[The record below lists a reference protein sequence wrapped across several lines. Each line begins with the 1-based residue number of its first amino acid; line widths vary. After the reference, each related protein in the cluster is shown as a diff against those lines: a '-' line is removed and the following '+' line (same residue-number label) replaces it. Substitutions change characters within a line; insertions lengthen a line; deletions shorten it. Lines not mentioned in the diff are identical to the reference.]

1 MINALWRAYI
11 RDWNFGRW
19 KECCQ
24 SGSAEN
30 VNVAVFLV
38 YGAGGSLLSGL
49 LFAEKEKDL
58 WEQIVILCMWL
69 AVFFVS
75 HSIMLH
81 AVRPAKIYYLCP
93 LSPDERF
100 RYVKRCYQFRCLLH
114 FVAFAAAD
122 IVILLRVQVNIYALI
137 FLLVNELIFS
147 CLSPVDDREKGA
159 EKGHLILLFLEPV
172 LMFSI
177 MVYTAW
183 LLEPAETEAEM
194 IFYIIVS
201 VLVHAV
207 VTLPLFFAW
216 QKWMRRAFKR
226 AASYEEVSG

>member
-1 MINALWRAYI
+1 MISALWRAYI

-19 KECCQ
+19 KECYQ
-24 SGSAEN
+24 NGNAEN
-30 VNVAVFLV
+30 MAVYLV
-38 YGAGGSLLSGL
+38 YGAGGSLLSGQ
-49 LFAEKEKDL
+49 LFVEEQADL
-58 WEQIVILCMWL
+58 WERIMILCMWL
-69 AVFFVS
+69 AIFFVV

-93 LSPDERF
+93 LSACERF
-100 RYVKRCYQFRCLLH
+100 RYVKHSYQFRCVLH
-114 FVAFAAAD
+114 FVAFAVVD
-122 IVILLRVQVNIYALI
+122 ILILLRAEVNVYALI

-147 CLSPVDDREKGA
+147 CLSSVDDREKGA

-172 LMFSI
+172 LMFSM

-201 VLVHAV
+201 VLVLAV

-216 QKWMRRAFKR
+216 QKRMRRALKQ
-226 AASYEEVSG
+226 AASYEEVSA